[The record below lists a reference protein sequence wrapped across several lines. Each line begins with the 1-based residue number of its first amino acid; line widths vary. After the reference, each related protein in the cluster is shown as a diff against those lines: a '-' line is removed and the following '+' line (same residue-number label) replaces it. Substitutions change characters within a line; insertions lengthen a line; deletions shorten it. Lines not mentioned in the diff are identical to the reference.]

1 MDVDVRNPEVQTEL
15 LAQYRR
21 LRELGKQLSH
31 RLVESLDKDA
41 IHESGRRLGILR
53 RGILVFDSEDMASVL
68 MDYAIHHY
76 FAPDGRNAVQRYLD
90 LSPAPVDSE
99 ELAVLRARINIRYGL
114 FQVAGVFP
122 GFGIEVDDVFRAE
135 RLLVIDVGFSNS
147 GRRGMVL
154 ASNVVCPGSFWT
166 TTGAGLP
173 VSAGVLETL
182 LGSVGRA
189 FGTNPQSFHALG
201 RARQADLA
209 ALVIRTCLQKGMGER
224 VAYEEPGTHPT
235 RPHFGRAPRQAMDA
249 VEPAPARSGE
259 TPVGRND
266 PCPCGS
272 GKKYKHCCARR

>member
-1 MDVDVRNPEVQTEL
+1 MDVNVRNPEVQRDL

-21 LRELGKQLSH
+21 IRDVAKQLSH
-31 RLVESLDKDA
+31 KLVESLDKDA
-41 IHESGRRLGILR
+41 IHESGRRLGILH
-53 RGILVFDSEDMASVL
+53 RGVLVFDSEDMAAVL

-76 FAPDGRNAVQRYLD
+76 FAPDGRNAVRRYLD
-90 LSPAPVDSE
+90 LSPPPADSE
-99 ELAVLRARINIRYGL
+99 EPAVLQARINIRYGL

-122 GFGIEVDDVFRAE
+122 GFGIEVNDVFRAE
-135 RLLVIDVGFSNS
+135 RLLVIDVGLSNS
-147 GRRGMVL
+147 ARRGMVL
-154 ASNVVCPGSFWT
+154 ASNVVCPGSFWM

-173 VSAGVLETL
+173 VAAEVLETL

-189 FGTNPQSFHALG
+189 FGTNPQSFRALG

-235 RPHFGRAPRQAMDA
+235 RPHFGLARQHALGTN
-249 VEPAPARSGE
+249 ELAPARSRE